1 MSDYREELY
10 TDYATDFKGGSQR
23 VCQKKID
30 EFWPIFKQT
39 TQGWLPESKISNI
52 LDIGCGNG
60 TNMNLLKN
68 KAGYCNVYGVDF
80 SKSQVS
86 LAQQHVANVQF
97 GNALDYLD
105 DSSIMFDLILA
116 FDLIEHLTKKE
127 ALKLIKLCFEKLN
140 PGGRIIFQT
149 PNASSPFFGSVRY
162 GDFTH
167 ELGFTPHLLSQLL
180 ERDGFVDV
188 KQRET
193 GPLARGYSIKSSIR
207 YILWQLIR
215 NTLCLY
221 TIIETGSCRDKI
233 FTRVFVQSAVKPS
246 GVG

>member
-1 MSDYREELY
+1 MSGYREELY
-10 TDYATDFKGGSQR
+10 KNYAADFKGGRQQ

-39 TQGWLPESKISNI
+39 TQGWLPESKTANI
-52 LDIGCGNG
+52 LDLGCGNG

-68 KAGYCNVYGVDF
+68 KLGYSNVYGVDL
-80 SKSQVS
+80 SESQVS
-86 LAQQHVANVQF
+86 LAQRHVTNVQL
-97 GNALDYLD
+97 GNALDYLG
-105 DSSIMFDLILA
+105 SISVTFDLILA
-116 FDLIEHLTKKE
+116 FDLIEHLTKIE

-140 PGGRIIFQT
+140 PGGRVIFQT

-167 ELGFTPHLLSQLL
+167 ELGFTPHLLGQLL

-193 GPLARGYSIKSSIR
+193 GPLAIGYSIKSSIR
-207 YILWQLIR
+207 YLLWQLIR
-215 NTLCLY
+215 NSLCLY
-221 TIIETGSCRDKI
+221 SIIETGSCRDKI
-233 FTRVFVQSAVKPS
+233 FTRVFVQSAVKPND
-246 GVG
+246 VD